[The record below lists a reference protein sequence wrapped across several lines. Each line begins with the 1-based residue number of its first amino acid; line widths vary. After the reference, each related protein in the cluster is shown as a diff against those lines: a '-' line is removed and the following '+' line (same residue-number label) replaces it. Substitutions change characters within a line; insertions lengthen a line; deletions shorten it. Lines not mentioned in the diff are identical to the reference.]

1 MTTRSQLS
9 VVEPQE
15 PLSVIGQRIR
25 SSFGALEF
33 QISQCQGQDA
43 LAITLQ
49 DVSQRYDLWAVNLG
63 LFTAGHSSLDYR
75 LGDAPLIYDYTR
87 SALADLEKYLK
98 NAVQALQETHEDK
111 FISSVVIGQATNSNS
126 PDAAQ
131 TVISDDS
138 EEEDLETYDDDSVA
152 TTALENA
159 SGIIDGLYRLSF
171 KIRNPTTR
179 TGFSKAQSYQEI
191 DDETGVNLIKVLAD
205 FDRQHVEQVF
215 IQLREG
221 RTAASPAASEYES
234 SDHKER
240 DEDEE
245 YEDDEDDKDN
255 EDDGDDDD
263 GEKNEEDEDNED
275 DRDDEDDDDG
285 EINEDDEEED
295 EEDEE
300 NEEGDSAFEMSGSK
314 LQKHYLVK
322 RLAKANTRRRQQ
334 FKHWQKHRNKVD
346 ANSQQVK
353 DFAPWLSNLRVP
365 NTSHKEML
373 KVAPIPNQPAP
384 SIPSTVTRV
393 DPAKIDLDDTRSLVS
408 TSTYARVSRTRKE
421 HPRSSSDNLEDSR
434 AHLASQHSDDSVS
447 THLEMIGLDSTQ
459 GNQRRTCPICLEDH
473 VTDEHVGIHLQQI
486 ALFALPRSTGLEG
499 DSHVDDDASAAA
511 VDDLERDREDGSD
524 TRSFSDEGERPPEA
538 VYGIDYQ
545 YVGNMLADL
554 DPYEMAPD
562 KRQIEDDW
570 SVVYNP
576 KLPRE
581 LDIELIQSIHFS
593 GLFMSVK
600 FSYNGDFLAI
610 GQDRFAVVYETK
622 AWAKVFTLQ
631 HDVVDSGQNSG
642 GNVWIWDASFDPHGK
657 YVATSAND
665 GLIRVFLMS
674 NGTLAYTLAG
684 HTDGVT
690 SINFLPDSSG
700 LFSGSWDLTVRLWN
714 IEAASEELNLKTTD
728 PVYCAAVSADSQL
741 LAAGLPDCSAMI
753 WNRQGTLVATL
764 SGVEGH
770 FGVISSIAFAPQ
782 NHEVVT
788 ASRDRTLKVW
798 DLRDITKP
806 LVPRRTFTGHKLAQG
821 SVYSATFTRDA
832 RWIMSSS
839 VDRGNGV
846 QFWDPNTGDAALRID
861 GHTDEDTENINRRVR
876 QLEDED
882 FGLMQSPSDRE
893 MLQQTEG
900 KDKGTTRGSVKSL
913 VTK

>member
-1 MTTRSQLS
+1 MTTS
-9 VVEPQE
+9 VKPQE

-49 DVSQRYDLWAVNLG
+49 DVSQRYNLWAVNLG

-87 SALADLEKYLK
+87 NALADLEKYLN
-98 NAVQALQETHEDK
+98 NAVQALQEAHGDK
-111 FISSVVIGQATNSNS
+111 FISSVVIEQATNSDS

-138 EEEDLETYDDDSVA
+138 EDEDFETYEDDSVA
-152 TTALENA
+152 ATALKNA

-171 KIRNPTTR
+171 KIRNPATR

-215 IQLREG
+215 TQLREG
-221 RTAASPAASEYES
+221 RTAASPAASEYGS

-240 DEDEE
+240 DEDEDD
-245 YEDDEDDKDN
+245 EDDEDDKDN

-285 EINEDDEEED
+285 EINEDDEED

-300 NEEGDSAFEMSGSK
+300 NEEGDSAFKMSESK
-314 LQKHYLVK
+314 LQKNYLVK

-334 FKHWQKHRNKVD
+334 FKHWQKHRNKVE
-346 ANSQQVK
+346 ANSEQVK
-353 DFAPWLSNLRVP
+353 DFAPWLSNLRAP
-365 NTSHKEML
+365 NTGHKEVL

-408 TSTYARVSRTRKE
+408 TSTYARLPYICTYDHCKDEDQQYDSFTQWLTHETNNHRVSRTCKE
-421 HPRSSSDNLEDSR
+421 HPRSSFDNLEDWR
-434 AHLASQHSDDSVS
+434 AHIASQHSDDSVS
-447 THLEMIGLDSTQ
+447 THLEMVGLDSTQ
-459 GNQRRTCPICLEDH
+459 RDQRRTCPICLEDH

-538 VYGIDYQ
+538 VYGINYQ

-554 DPYEMAPD
+554 DPYQMAPD

-581 LDIELIQSIHFS
+581 LDIELIQNIQLPSRVI
-593 GLFMSVK
+593 SVK
-600 FSYNGDFLAI
+600 FSYNGVFLAI
-610 GQDRFAVVYETK
+610 ALDRFAVVYETK

-631 HDVVDSGQNSG
+631 HDVVDSGDNPR
-642 GNVWIWDASFDPHGK
+642 NFVWTQDVSFDPLGK
-657 YVATSAND
+657 YVATGAED
-665 GLIRVFLMS
+665 GLIRV
-674 NGTLAYTLAG
+674 T
-684 HTDGVT
+684 
-690 SINFLPDSSG
+690 
-700 LFSGSWDLTVRLWN
+700 
-714 IEAASEELNLKTTD
+714 
-728 PVYCAAVSADSQL
+728 
-741 LAAGLPDCSAMI
+741 
-753 WNRQGTLVATL
+753 
-764 SGVEGH
+764 
-770 FGVISSIAFAPQ
+770 
-782 NHEVVT
+782 
-788 ASRDRTLKVW
+788 
-798 DLRDITKP
+798 
-806 LVPRRTFTGHKLAQG
+806 
-821 SVYSATFTRDA
+821 
-832 RWIMSSS
+832 
-839 VDRGNGV
+839 
-846 QFWDPNTGDAALRID
+846 
-861 GHTDEDTENINRRVR
+861 
-876 QLEDED
+876 
-882 FGLMQSPSDRE
+882 
-893 MLQQTEG
+893 
-900 KDKGTTRGSVKSL
+900 
-913 VTK
+913 